1 MSNNENYEIIIQTL
15 VDFIS
20 SSNETEIKK
29 EICKN
34 HLIETQNNINED
46 EINNILN
53 IIFEKEEI
61 IQKQDALNKLSSFY
75 QKEENENE
83 NEENLN
89 NNNLD
94 NINNYNDKD
103 KEQNIFTKN
112 SKYKELIKPKNK
124 IVMPIISIKPHKITA
139 KKNDSNNNEIKKEK
153 RSFNK
158 KPLAAD
164 KITYNKVDLSSK
176 NSVRILD
183 KINRL
188 KNDFEIEKKM
198 ILPINKKPLVY
209 ENKVYNNN
217 DNYYKN
223 NHNYVKKN
231 YKNEFNSK
239 KFDLNDENQ
248 RKEYVNDIKSSLKNF
263 AQEKKEREN
272 IFNQEENPFDNI
284 NEMLKQFKQK
294 KKDEES
300 NN

>member
-83 NEENLN
+83 KEENSN

-94 NINNYNDKD
+94 NLNNYNDIE
-103 KEQNIFTKN
+103 KEQNIFNNN

-198 ILPINKKPLVY
+198 FLPINKKPLVY